1 MKYKIVLQPDEMN
14 CGVACLSMICA
25 YHGVKNM
32 SLSIIRNFAQTDRDG
47 NSIYSLVKAA
57 EKLNMKAKAFS
68 CTKEELLN
76 DPDVTY
82 PMIVHTLVNGMY
94 NHYQVLFEANDRKVT
109 LGDPANGLVTLTW
122 EEFDK
127 IWTKKIILFWPT
139 ENFHENVK
147 YKRNNKLLI
156 SLIWKFKKELIINL
170 VFTGIIT
177 GISAISSQFYS
188 FLIDKIV
195 PNYNLNLLTMAIAG
209 VIGIYLIT
217 AQLSIM
223 QLRFSTKFNKELDKE
238 LIIKIYNRITNL
250 PMSFFSSRTSGDII
264 ARYQDGDSLRGTITS
279 VSVSVI
285 SDIAYAI
292 WALIFVL
299 SKNWQICIIAIVIQE
314 LTFIIQKVF
323 TKKMEKESKELM
335 QASTEVET
343 FVTSSFT
350 ASETVK
356 NYNSERLMEEGMEH
370 RYKRYQESKYGNEKI
385 QTIQS
390 NFISIISNVGNT
402 FIYGVLAIY
411 LMNGNINLGDFVML
425 ITLVN
430 YIFAP
435 IYSIMG
441 IKQELTSLNPVL
453 ERLDDVFRT
462 ETEPEMDKKKQH
474 LQGKIKSIEF
484 DDVSFKY
491 GMRPETL
498 HNISFDVQEG
508 ESIGIIG
515 TSGCGKTTLIKL
527 ILGFFPVTK
536 GEIRMN
542 GKNIA
547 KCTTSSVRQKIAYVS
562 QNDFWFQDTIFNN
575 LTIGNRNA
583 STSELDRVCEIVK
596 MTDYINKSPYGYNS
610 KLQEGGGNLSS
621 GEKQRFSIAKA
632 LITNPDVLILDES
645 TSNLDA
651 NTEEFVV
658 QELARE
664 KDKIKII
671 IAHRLN
677 TLLQCDKIIAMEKG
691 SIVEFGSP
699 KELINKEGGVF
710 NNLWKIQTRGIINQ
724 ENEGVIY
731 E

>member
-25 YHGVKNM
+25 YYGVKNM

-47 NSIYSLVKAA
+47 NSIYSLIKAA

-68 CTKEELLN
+68 CTKEELLS
-76 DPDVTY
+76 DEAKY
-82 PMIVHTLVNGMY
+82 PMIVHTLVNGLY
-94 NHYQVLFEANDRKVT
+94 NHYQVLFEANDKKVI

-127 IWTKKIILFWPT
+127 IWTKKIIMFWPT

-147 YKRNNKLLI
+147 YKRSNKMLI
-156 SLIWKFKKELIINL
+156 NLIWKFKKELIITA
-170 VFTGIIT
+170 VFTAIIS
-177 GISAISSQFYS
+177 GISAVSAQFYS
-188 FLIDKIV
+188 WLMDEIV
-195 PNYNLNLLTMAIAG
+195 PNYDLGLLIK
-209 VIGIYLIT
+209 VILTVVGIYLLT
-217 AQLSIM
+217 AQLNLMKLKFSIA
-223 QLRFSTKFNKELDKE
+223 FNKKLDKE
-238 LIIKIYNRITNL
+238 LIIKIYDRITNL
-250 PMSFFSSRTSGDII
+250 PMSFFSSRTQGDIM
-264 ARYQDGDSLRGTITS
+264 ARYQDGDSLRGTITGFS
-279 VSVSVI
+279 V
-285 SDIAYAI
+285 DFLADFAYAL
-292 WALIFVL
+292 WALILVL
-299 SKNWQICIIAIVIQE
+299 TTNWQICVVAIIVEEI
-314 LTFIIQKVF
+314 TFVMQRFF
-323 TKKMEKESKELM
+323 TKRMEAQSKELM
-335 QASTEVET
+335 QASTEVDT
-343 FVTSSFT
+343 FVTSSFS

-370 RYKRYQESKYGNEKI
+370 RYKRYQDSKYGNQLVQEG
-385 QTIQS
+385 QTSLVSIINQVGT
-390 NFISIISNVGNT
+390 ISILSI
-402 FIYGVLAIY
+402 LAIY
-411 LMNGNINLGDFVML
+411 LMNGNITIGQFIKLNTFIG
-425 ITLVN
+425 

-435 IYSIMG
+435 IYSIIS
-441 IKQELTSLNPVL
+441 IKDELLSLGPIL
-453 ERLDDVFRT
+453 ERLDDVFKT
-462 ETEPEMDKKKQH
+462 ETEQELDKKKQH

-484 DDVSFKY
+484 KNVCFQY
-491 GMRPETL
+491 GMRNEIL
-498 HNISFDVQEG
+498 HDISFSVNEG
-508 ESIGIIG
+508 ESIGVIG

-542 GKNIA
+542 GVDIS
-547 KCTTSSVRQKIAYVS
+547 KCTSSSIRQKIAYVS

-583 STSELDRVCEIVK
+583 STADLDRVCEIVR
-596 MTDYINKSPYGYNS
+596 MTDYIKKSPYGYNT

-664 KDKIKII
+664 KDKIKVI

-677 TLLQCDKIIAMEKG
+677 TLMQCDKIIAIDKG
-691 SIVEFGSP
+691 YIVEAGSP
-699 KELINKEGGVF
+699 QELIKKEGGVF
-710 NNLWKIQTRGIINQ
+710 NNLWNIQTKGIIN
-724 ENEGVIY
+724 N
-731 E
+731 